1 MWDEGDD
8 LEALVR
14 HSAAARGPQE
24 RILPGQRPHVSFVLR
39 VPVFVLVFVLVLVL
53 VLVLVFRRFTA
64 SCLLFLKLEPV
75 SAAGCGQCRRLSH
88 LSLLS

>member
-53 VLVLVFRRFTA
+53 VFRRFTA